1 MTETDSRELD
11 CPAMSSK
18 SVDAAAG
25 TARAQ
30 LTYQHLAPA
39 DPGHPLPDGEFWGAF
54 MRSLEGRWEQIKRD
68 HAERTNTFD
77 SDDADGQT
85 RLVTDGGETPGRGIE
100 QSQQLRRLRPDSNA
114 EYPHYGCPSCGDWVA
129 EWQDCPHCGWY
140 DGDAWTAAVKR
151 YDEGLKI
158 AAADPIDLE
167 AMR

>member
-1 MTETDSRELD
+1 MSDTRPGHELD
-11 CPAMSSK
+11 RPAMSSK

-30 LTYQHLAPA
+30 LTYRHLVPA

-85 RLVTDGGETPGRGIE
+85 RLVTDSGETPGRETDRVPSECVTCGASPVPAGDDCWE
-100 QSQQLRRLRPDSNA
+100 CPNCGLTGCGMGGCSGGEDCA
-114 EYPHYGCPSCGDWVA
+114 E
-129 EWQDCPHCGWY
+129 
-140 DGDAWTAAVKR
+140 
-151 YDEGLKI
+151 
-158 AAADPIDLE
+158 
-167 AMR
+167 